1 MKHIKKFNEFLN
13 ENLNEKKS
21 KSDYE
26 DLMGELESKIW
37 ELKNSK
43 KSWIPEDPA
52 KRDKMIASYQK
63 KFDAAKKK
71 FDAFLDE
78 GYNDFDEYDLTNA
91 DWFDIKKFYHYLKQ
105 EYQEKDDDIPHQ
117 FSGDGGKTEWDLDSV
132 QIDLSRV
139 SSYWQKWFKK
149 NTTKL

>member
-1 MKHIKKFNEFLN
+1 MKNIKTFNEFLN

-26 DLMGELESKIW
+26 GLMGELESKIW

-78 GYNDFDEYDLTNA
+78 NLNEYELTDDVKVGQIVKDGEADKYEVIKVTKDKVTLKTISDKRGWTTVFPDDFGK
-91 DWFDIKKFYHYLKQ
+91 DIGS
-105 EYQEKDDDIPHQ
+105 DD
-117 FSGDGGKTEWDLDSV
+117 FWGS
-132 QIDLSRV
+132 LSEV
-139 SSYWQKWFKK
+139 
-149 NTTKL
+149 

>member
-1 MKHIKKFNEFLN
+1 MKHIKKFSEFLN

-26 DLMGELESKIW
+26 GLMGELESKIW

-78 GYNDFDEYDLTNA
+78 NLNEYELTDDVKVGQIVKDGEADKYEVIKVTKDKVTLKAISDKRGWTIVFPDDFGK
-91 DWFDIKKFYHYLKQ
+91 DI
-105 EYQEKDDDIPHQ
+105 EPDD
-117 FSGDGGKTEWDLDSV
+117 FWGS
-132 QIDLSRV
+132 LSEV
-139 SSYWQKWFKK
+139 
-149 NTTKL
+149 